1 MKSAWFQ
8 SSCSFYSFM
17 QYLIFSRQGNYFF
30 RISDITRDKKGPY
43 SQSCVS
49 PVVIYRYESW
59 TIKKAEHWRIDAF
72 ELWCWRWLKSP
83 LDCKEVRPVSP
94 KKNQSWI
101 FAGRTDAEAEAPLL
115 WLSDAKTWLTR
126 KKKMLGKTE
135 GTKRREQQ
143 RMRWLN
149 SITGSIDMSLSKF

>member
-1 MKSAWFQ
+1 MKSKDR
-8 SSCSFYSFM
+8 YSLEGKLWKNLDSILKRK
-17 QYLIFSRQGNYFF
+17 Y
-30 RISDITRDKKGPY
+30 ITLPTKVWTVK
-43 SQSCVS
+43 SMVFTEVMCKC
-49 PVVIYRYESW
+49 ESW
-59 TIKKAEHWRIDAF
+59 TTKKAEHWRIDAF